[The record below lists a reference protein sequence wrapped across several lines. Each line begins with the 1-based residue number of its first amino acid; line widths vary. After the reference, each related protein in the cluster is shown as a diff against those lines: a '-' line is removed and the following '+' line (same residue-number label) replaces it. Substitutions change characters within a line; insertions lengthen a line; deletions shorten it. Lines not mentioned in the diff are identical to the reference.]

1 MFLNANWYLVSHTE
15 LGLTEMPP
23 VKYRQG
29 EATIVRVVLGPG
41 HAGSEINGNELH
53 TRL

>member
-1 MFLNANWYLVSHTE
+1 VFLNAIWYLVSHTE

-29 EATIVRVVLGPG
+29 EATIVRVVLGQG
-41 HAGSEINGNELH
+41 MQAQKLMEMNYIL
-53 TRL
+53 